1 MQYSHEQIEQMSHSA
16 KVGPAIAFVVS
27 LVVLTASLLIWQ
39 HFGMDQVL
47 ELSVANAR
55 KVEVTALDD
64 RGQQGESVARM
75 TRNANTLVLDCDLR
89 STFRL
94 PYCGYQ
100 FTLSHD
106 DKGIDLSKFD
116 SISFDLD
123 YEGPGKR
130 TLRFFLHNFEPGRS
144 SLQDL
149 LSQKV
154 SEVTFDLPRQ
164 GIVTMPVS
172 ILRTAPWW
180 IDMRNTP
187 LLNTDMRIDNVTS
200 VDLLIGAPETVG
212 QHRVTLRS
220 IKFHGKLIRQN
231 NLLLSLVSVWIV
243 CALVWLANAVMR
255 YRAQLRSSSNRL
267 ALLSQI
273 NSALELETREL
284 AGQVY
289 FDSLTGA
296 LNREGLRDGLINKWQ
311 YRGPH
316 SELMAVVFV
325 DLDHFKRVND
335 MHGHATGD
343 EVLRTFARSVQ
354 RDIRTTDKLVR
365 WGGEE
370 FLIICLGTGG
380 MDAAGL
386 AEKLRASMHSQA
398 WPCGLQMTASFGVT
412 ALQPCEDI
420 GEAIKRADSALYRA
434 KADGRNCVRSA

>member
-1 MQYSHEQIEQMSHSA
+1 MLHSHEHMEQMTHAA

-27 LVVLTASLLIWQ
+27 LIVLTTSLLLWQ
-39 HFGMDQVL
+39 HFGMESAL
-47 ELSVANAR
+47 ELSAASGR
-55 KVEVTALDD
+55 EVEVTALDD
-64 RGQQGESVARM
+64 RGHQGDSVATL
-75 TRNANTLVLDCDLR
+75 TRSANALLLDCDLR

-100 FTLSHD
+100 FTLSRN

-144 SLQDL
+144 SLQDFM
-149 LSQKV
+149 SQKV
-154 SEVTFDLPRQ
+154 SEVTFDLQRQ
-164 GIVTMPVS
+164 GTVKFPVT

-187 LLNTDMRIDNVTS
+187 LLNTDMRVDNVTT
-200 VDLLIGAPETVG
+200 VDLLIGAPETIG

-231 NLLLSLVSVWIV
+231 NLLLILVSIWIV
-243 CALVWLANAVMR
+243 CALVWLANALIR
-255 YRAQLRSSSNRL
+255 YRAQLQSSSSRL
-267 ALLSQI
+267 SLLSKI

-289 FDSLTGA
+289 HDSLTGA

-316 SELMAVVFV
+316 SELMAVVFI

-343 EVLRTFARSVQ
+343 EVLRTFAMSVQ
-354 RDIRTTDKLVR
+354 RDIRPTDKLVR

-370 FLIICLGTGG
+370 FLIICLGKGG
-380 MDAAGL
+380 MDAQGL
-386 AEKLRASMHSQA
+386 AEKLRASMQRQV
-398 WPCGLQMTASFGVT
+398 WPCGLEMTATFGVT
-412 ALQPCEDI
+412 ALQTGEDI
-420 GEAIKRADSALYRA
+420 GEAIKRADGALYRA
-434 KADGRNCVRSA
+434 KASGRNCVLSA